1 MARTYTSRQLLDPS
15 LISMANQAVQNRLAQ
30 DAARRRNVIDAWSNV
45 GEVAGSSFDDWRARQ
60 AREDKLNAGIE
71 ALRPKLV
78 QKLKYEN
85 NPMFRMVMK
94 DNPRFAGDKAYF
106 SNQKEVDEFN
116 RQITDPAFIAAAD
129 EFIRTGTSSPLGN
142 LVLQRQAAE
151 ARKQAAADAL
161 AERKAKENALRIAE
175 TNAAQ
180 ETYAKLQKDMLDALD
195 AGKIQDAEIKQKA
208 LEALEKKYINED
220 GTSPFGD
227 TAASIKLAR
236 EEEILK
242 RKEAEE
248 KENNRLLDVAN
259 FLSGLPTTYKDDKD
273 KEQIYKSIN
282 ESKILNAKEKAD
294 AINKILGIES
304 GKTANKK
311 SVQSAAATHAG
322 KKTTESL
329 EEADNRNKA
338 KSYAGKKMNSLEWNK
353 IPEEQRQYLKRDAN
367 GNVTEK

>member
-1 MARTYTSRQLLDPS
+1 MARIYTSRQLLDPS
-15 LISMANQAVQNRLAQ
+15 LISMANQAMQNRLAQ
-30 DAARRRNVIDAWSNV
+30 DSARRKNVIDAWSNV
-45 GEVAGSSFDDWRARQ
+45 GTTAGSAFDDWRARQ

-78 QKLKYEN
+78 QKQKYEN

-195 AGKIQDAEIKQKA
+195 AGKTQDAAIKQKA

-236 EEEILK
+236 EEEIQN

-259 FLSGLPTTYKDDKD
+259 FLAGLPTTYKNDDDK
-273 KEQIYKSIN
+273 KPIIEAINKS
-282 ESKILNAKEKAD
+282 ETLNAKEKAD
-294 AINKILGIES
+294 AINKVLGIES

-311 SVQSAAATHAG
+311 AVQSAVAG
-322 KKTTESL
+322 KAGEK
-329 EEADNRNKA
+329 
-338 KSYAGKKMNSLEWNK
+338 AGKAIDEVEAGKALAKKAAQKKAAGYRLTKS
-353 IPEEQRQYLKRDAN
+353 EQDALDKY
-367 GNVTEK
+367 GE

>member
-1 MARTYTSRQLLDPS
+1 MARIYTSRQLLDPS
-15 LISMANQAVQNRLAQ
+15 LISMANQAMQNRLAQ
-30 DAARRRNVIDAWSNV
+30 DSARRKNVIDAWSNV

-94 DNPRFAGDKAYF
+94 DNPRFAGDNAYF

-116 RQITDPAFIAAAD
+116 KQITDPAFIAAAD

-151 ARKQAAADAL
+151 ARNQAAADAL

-195 AGKIQDAEIKQKA
+195 AGKTQDAAIKQKA
-208 LEALEKKYINED
+208 LEALEKKYINAD

-227 TAASIKLAR
+227 TAAIIKQAR
-236 EEEILK
+236 EEEIRN

-248 KENNRLLDVAN
+248 KENDRLLKVAN
-259 FLSGLPTTYKDDKD
+259 FIAGLPTTYKTDDDK
-273 KEQIYKSIN
+273 KPIIESIN
-282 ESKILNAKEKAD
+282 KSETLNAKEKAD
-294 AINKILGIES
+294 AINKVLGIES
-304 GKTANKK
+304 GKTATKK
-311 SVQSAAATHAG
+311 AVQSAVAG
-322 KKTTESL
+322 KAGEK
-329 EEADNRNKA
+329 
-338 KSYAGKKMNSLEWNK
+338 AGKAIDDKDETVKLANEA
-353 IPEEQRQYLKRDAN
+353 LKLISTGRKPLKHLTDALDKARKN
-367 GNVTEK
+367 GWVN